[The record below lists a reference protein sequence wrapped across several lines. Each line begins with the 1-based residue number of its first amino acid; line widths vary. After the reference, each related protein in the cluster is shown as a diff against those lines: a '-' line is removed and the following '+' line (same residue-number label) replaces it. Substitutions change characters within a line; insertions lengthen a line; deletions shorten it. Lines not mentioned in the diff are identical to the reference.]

1 MQLGSTILM
10 EYEAKNK
17 NKAQKQLIHNTN
29 QRVLVLEFRANL
41 QIFP

>member
-17 NKAQKQLIHNTN
+17 AQKQLIHKAN
-29 QRVLVLEFRANL
+29 QRLLVLEFHANL
-41 QIFP
+41 QTFP